1 MNLTRPWL
9 SLQVLVGVD
18 SFLVGGGV
26 VNERERE
33 REREREDDMKYTYT

>member
-18 SFLVGGGV
+18 SFLFGGGV
-26 VNERERE
+26 VNERE